1 MSIEDFFNN
10 INERE
15 CPELNI
21 NVCESKS
28 IEDFFNMSIKATLPE
43 IEIVKQWHELLK
55 KYISDPEAVLFI
67 RRYASNKDKN
77 GNWDIRRGF
86 LTIFNNI
93 KIVYVDNY
101 FAQYFYAMAYNKF
114 VPEYNDFKQFIQN
127 RKIPCGYR
135 DTEKEREHQ
144 AYKKGPIYPLNDNG
158 WKLSHVFSAN
168 QNDYTFNY
176 KEIASEIFPKGE
188 YINFTKINGESYPYR
203 KIDENVLEENLIK
216 IKAHFMR
223 VVHPI
228 NHFLTPMRKFQ
239 NSTIGIKDIGEHPEM
254 LKYIKYKLNEDYGSI
269 FTEYLKIIMANDSI
283 LLPKNHNIDLSYGKN
298 LIKSCSINTEHKTI
312 KPTTKSTSSIDR
324 INSSPTSC
332 KTNSFTDEQIA
343 NSIKAYIFDGL
354 SFRVIER
361 ECLKIS
367 KEVKVRGG
375 GFVAKKLLNGKG
387 IDKSM
392 KKLFYNKSISEA
404 ISLANESLKPILAWL
419 EAINQK
425 V

>member
-1 MSIEDFFNN
+1 
-10 INERE
+10 
-15 CPELNI
+15 
-21 NVCESKS
+21 
-28 IEDFFNMSIKATLPE
+28 MSIKATLPE

-144 AYKKGPIYPLNDNG
+144 AYKKGPIYPLNNNG

-188 YINFTKINGESYPYR
+188 YKNFTKINRESYPYR
-203 KIDENVLEENLIK
+203 KIDENILEENLRK

-254 LKYIKYKLNEDYGSI
+254 LKYIKDKLNEDYGSI

-375 GFVAKKLLNGKG
+375 GFVAKKLQ
-387 IDKSM
+387 
-392 KKLFYNKSISEA
+392 
-404 ISLANESLKPILAWL
+404 W
-419 EAINQK
+419 
-425 V
+425 